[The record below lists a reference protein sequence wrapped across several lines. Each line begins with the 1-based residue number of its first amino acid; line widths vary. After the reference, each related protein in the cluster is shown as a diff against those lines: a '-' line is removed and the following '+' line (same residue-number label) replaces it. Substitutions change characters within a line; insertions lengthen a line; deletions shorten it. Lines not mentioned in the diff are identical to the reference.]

1 MISEVQN
8 LTGVLLGSGNLEGNL
23 SSSSNLEGTLSL
35 AQLVGIKNIILNGET
50 LENVGGTVTINL
62 DYEDLAAKPQINGI
76 QLIGNKSFSELGMNR
91 ITNNEIDTIMEG

>member
-1 MISEVQN
+1 MINEVQN

-91 ITNNEIDTIMEG
+91 ITNNEIDAIMEE